1 MRELVSR
8 AGADLAAGASVS
20 GEIPQSLFPSV
31 VVHVVLS
38 HSYREAR
45 VSDIRRVLS
54 ASCALHGA
62 DAALYLCGLGDS
74 RNDAANANG
83 SNHRRI
89 VRHSIG
95 ILDWAAMPLIPD
107 KRQKAHDCETKA
119 MHVRVVASTL
129 AYRCAPTFGICCL
142 RSTLNHPQPDA
153 SGCSREGAWPSWREA
168 SAAGNA
174 SDCRRGASAFVDGR
188 MQPLLQGVYARGMSQ
203 QPSQHVAKR

>member
-1 MRELVSR
+1 M
-8 AGADLAAGASVS
+8 
-20 GEIPQSLFPSV
+20 FPSV

-153 SGCSREGAWPSWREA
+153 SGCSREGAWPSWRRLPRLGTPAIAGGEPQPSWMEGC
-168 SAAGNA
+168 SAASGSVCTWYVA
-174 SDCRRGASAFVDGR
+174 AAVAACCKK
-188 MQPLLQGVYARGMSQ
+188 MKLQGFLISVS
-203 QPSQHVAKR
+203 PSFAGCSV